1 MASERRVAHFGL
13 ASAGLVMVT
22 TLVILVQG
30 GAADDVVGQ
39 ERGANPAGSP
49 TAVHREYEAQQASA
63 RAMNV
68 AAAINK

>member
-13 ASAGLVMVT
+13 ASAGLVLVS

-30 GAADDVVGQ
+30 GAAGEVVGRD
-39 ERGANPAGSP
+39 RGANTAGSP
-49 TAVHREYEAQQASA
+49 TATHREYEAQQASA

-68 AAAINK
+68 AAMNK

>member
-13 ASAGLVMVT
+13 ASAGLVLVS

-30 GAADDVVGQ
+30 GAADDVQGQ
-39 ERGANPAGSP
+39 DRGANTAGSR

-63 RAMNV
+63 RSMNV
-68 AAAINK
+68 AVINK